1 MNSKNDDEYIPLLEL
16 PSDNEI
22 DSRPTT
28 PLSEIQYEADIAD
41 RRLLSSDGKFQG
53 IIKGMGTNPLTDL
66 YHSLLTSSWPKLLLY
81 CVIFFLTAH
90 TIFACF
96 FYMSG
101 PDAIA
106 NADEDS
112 PLKNHPF
119 WTCFFFSI
127 HTFSTI
133 GYGVLYPRS
142 WFANVFVGFEV
153 LSSYLTTAIITG
165 LMFAKFSRPTAK
177 VIFSEV
183 AVIHDRDSMNEN
195 LKVLKFRCAN
205 GRHNNIV
212 EANIRVSLVANV
224 FDETVKSMIRKS
236 YSLVLD
242 RDQTLLFGLTWT
254 VSHLIDESSPI
265 YGWDRNKFIDSDA
278 EIVVSFTGV
287 DGTMLETIYARYGYD
302 SSKLLFD
309 RSFVN
314 ILSVLPDGRNML
326 NYEKFH
332 ETQKFQNIPSVD
344 EDFV

>member
-1 MNSKNDDEYIPLLEL
+1 MYSINAGTHVPLLEIY
-16 PSDNEI
+16 SDDENE
-22 DSRPTT
+22 SRPVT
-28 PLSEIQYEADIAD
+28 PLSKIQYEADIAD

-53 IIKGMGTNPLTDL
+53 IIKGMGINPLKDL
-66 YHSLLTSSWPKLLLY
+66 YHSLLTRSWKKLFMY
-81 CVIFFLTAH
+81 SIIFFITVH
-90 TIFACF
+90 IVFASF
-96 FYMSG
+96 YYMSG

-106 NADEDS
+106 NVDEES
-112 PLKNHPF
+112 PLKHQRF
-119 WTCFFFSI
+119 WKCFFFSI

-183 AVIHDRDSMNEN
+183 AVIHDRDLMNEN

-212 EANIRVSLVANV
+212 EANIRVSLVVNV
-224 FDETVKSMIRKS
+224 FDDTVKATIRKS
-236 YSLVLD
+236 YPLILD

-265 YGWDRNKFIDSDA
+265 YGWNQNKFIDSDA

-302 SSKLLFD
+302 SSKILFD

-314 ILSVLPDGRNML
+314 ILSVLADGRNML